1 MEGIIIILLG
11 IACALLVAIAVMM
24 FHLVYK
30 RVDELFPVE
39 VGEVW
44 SDAEQ

>member
-1 MEGIIIILLG
+1 MEGIIILLLG
-11 IACALLVAIAVMM
+11 IVCALLIAIAVMM

-39 VGEVW
+39 IGEVW
-44 SDAEQ
+44 EDGE